1 MRDRGFTLPELL
13 VATGICAL
21 LLGLATPGLGR
32 QRGEAALRTAA
43 SQTLAA
49 LQLARREALARGE
62 SVTACPSINGEVCAF
77 GGDQWM
83 LFANAVG
90 GSDGRRDASDE
101 LLQRWALPQGVEVS
115 GTRGH
120 AAFQPRPGAAATVT
134 FSFCHRAAPSG
145 VSIIVSQ
152 TGRPRMVRGTGNCA
166 DR

>member
-13 VATGICAL
+13 VATGISAL
-21 LLGLATPGLGR
+21 LVGLASPALGR

-49 LQLARREALARGE
+49 LQLARREALARGM
-62 SVTACPSINGEVCAF
+62 SVTACPSVNGEACAF
-77 GGDQWM
+77 GSDQWM
-83 LFANAVG
+83 LFANAAG
-90 GSDGRRDASDE
+90 GSDSRRDAPDE
-101 LLQRWALPQGVEVS
+101 LLQRWSVPRGVTVS

-134 FSFCHRAAPSG
+134 FDFCHRATPSR

-152 TGRPRMVRGTGNCA
+152 TGRPRVVRGTGNCP